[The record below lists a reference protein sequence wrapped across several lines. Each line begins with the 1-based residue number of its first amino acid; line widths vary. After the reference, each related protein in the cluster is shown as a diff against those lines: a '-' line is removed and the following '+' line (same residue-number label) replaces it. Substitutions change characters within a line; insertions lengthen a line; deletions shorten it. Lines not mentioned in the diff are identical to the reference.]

1 MGGMQGHGNTG
12 SPSMGGGMGTGMPG
26 IPGGMPGI
34 PSSSGQQGL
43 RPWRTLSSVCSCSFV
58 TPLMQSAAV
67 LACDEHNSPYASLVI
82 LKGRTVCL
90 RILLSLADGVC
101 MLMCSI

>member
-43 RPWRTLSSVCSCSFV
+43 RPWMTLSSVCPCSFG
-58 TPLMQSAAV
+58 
-67 LACDEHNSPYASLVI
+67 NSLDAECS
-82 LKGRTVCL
+82 CL
-90 RILLSLADGVC
+90 GL
-101 MLMCSI
+101 